1 MLPLQRPGTWP
12 LLYAL
17 SCALVS
23 GCGPSSPPS
32 TQPTSMYD
40 RQEQALH
47 DPFGYSPDLK
57 KSDMSVSGEGEFDTA
72 ALKRDLNHVANP

>member
-1 MLPLQRPGTWP
+1 MG
-12 LLYAL
+12 
-17 SCALVS
+17 
-23 GCGPSSPPS
+23 GCGPTRQPT
-32 TQPTSMYD
+32 TQPSSMYD

-57 KSDMSVSGEGEFDTA
+57 KSDMTVSGEGEFDAA